1 MQKTIIEFRDK
12 NGTKC
17 SKNFDKKVA
26 HKAAEPTGQ
35 FIGNKIAN
43 KIVKPKPVLDMNSRN
58 VKEMIIPPEKRGELL
73 NELRQVF

>member
-43 KIVKPKPVLDMNSRN
+43 KIVKPKPLLDKKLVLKNN
-58 VKEMIIPPEKRGELL
+58 APLGHT
-73 NELRQVF
+73 